1 MLTFLLVDLY
11 EVGRE
16 ENDYV
21 AEVNSNYKATE
32 HLVSLFFTHP
42 LQLDKPHRLSLRASV
57 IRLPT
62 TTRKARSLKSV
73 R

>member
-1 MLTFLLVDLY
+1 MFTFLLVDLY

-32 HLVSLFFTHP
+32 HLVSLFITHP
-42 LQLDKPHRLSLRASV
+42 LQLIKPHRLFLCASV